1 MAFTSTLTIA
11 KFPDLR
17 SQMRPM
23 SEENVIYTVVAEGQL
38 LKCIDTSNGSV
49 VGSINFIG
57 TIMQGPTVSGNRCT
71 VVTDSYLGK
80 RGTTYELPMFSFV
93 TTFTVM
99 P

>member
-1 MAFTSTLTIA
+1 
-11 KFPDLR
+11 
-17 SQMRPM
+17 M
-23 SEENVIYTVVAEGQL
+23 SEDNVVYTVVAEGQL

-49 VGSINFIG
+49 VGSINFTG
-57 TIMQGPTVSGNRCT
+57 AIMQGPTVTGNRCT

-80 RGTTYELPMFSFV
+80 MGTTYELPMFSVV